1 MNSGQYYYGHK
12 LAKDKLLIA
21 MYCHKWQ
28 QVKCVM
34 QCLLFFLL
42 AAVVVVRPLVKLTQL
57 TKELVQAMSC
67 ALAIW
72 PSGAAVGCSHESSIG
87 SAGLGLH
94 HGRSCLC
101 TTWATR
107 VHAVEEW

>member
-1 MNSGQYYYGHK
+1 
-12 LAKDKLLIA
+12 

-28 QVKCVM
+28 EIKCVM

-42 AAVVVVRPLVKLTQL
+42 AAAVVVVRPLVKLTQL
-57 TKELVQAMSC
+57 AKELAQAISC

-72 PSGAAVGCSHESSIG
+72 PNGAVVGCGLGYSIG

-94 HGRSCLC
+94 HGR
-101 TTWATR
+101 
-107 VHAVEEW
+107 